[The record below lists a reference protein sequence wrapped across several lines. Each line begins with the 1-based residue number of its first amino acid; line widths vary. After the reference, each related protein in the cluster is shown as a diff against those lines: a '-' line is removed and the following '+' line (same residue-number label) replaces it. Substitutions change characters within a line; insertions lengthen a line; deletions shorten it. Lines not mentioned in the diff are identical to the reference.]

1 MSTTRADLEV
11 GSPGQG
17 CLPRQSK
24 LAQGW
29 SLLLNR
35 LRGLQTE
42 GMESVGELG
51 YRRYV
56 GGYWDQ
62 VGRLQFEFLQSR
74 GLQSNHVLLD
84 IACGSLRGGR
94 FFIPYLDPGNYLA
107 VEKEASL
114 VDAGRKHEVPERV
127 WAARNPE
134 ILITDAFEFEKL
146 SRKPNFALAQSLFTH
161 LEGADI
167 ERCLGKLYPAAAPG
181 CRFFATFFKCR
192 LTRLYLHRSH
202 SFRNFRYTREQMR
215 QFGEHQGWKAHYI
228 GDWNHPKH
236 QKMMLYIKA

>member
-94 FFIPYLDPGNYLA
+94 FFIPYL
-107 VEKEASL
+107 
-114 VDAGRKHEVPERV
+114 
-127 WAARNPE
+127 
-134 ILITDAFEFEKL
+134 
-146 SRKPNFALAQSLFTH
+146 
-161 LEGADI
+161 
-167 ERCLGKLYPAAAPG
+167 
-181 CRFFATFFKCR
+181 
-192 LTRLYLHRSH
+192 
-202 SFRNFRYTREQMR
+202 
-215 QFGEHQGWKAHYI
+215 
-228 GDWNHPKH
+228 
-236 QKMMLYIKA
+236 